1 MDNRVEKLIKTQQKM
16 LAEYRVKADM
26 SIPRRNDIIER
37 AEKIYKTINVFSMYE
52 TIAFVDFNTGET
64 LICKAV
70 GEITLCDL
78 MDIAQN
84 YTLGKMVSYDVKE
97 MTYIAA
103 YCRKLTE

>member
-1 MDNRVEKLIKTQQKM
+1 MDDRVEKLIKTQQKL
-16 LAEYRVKADM
+16 LAGCRAKTDM

-37 AEKIYKTINVFSMYE
+37 AEKIYKIINIFSMYE

-78 MDIAQN
+78 MEIAQN
-84 YTLGKMVSYDVKE
+84 YTLGKMASYDVKE